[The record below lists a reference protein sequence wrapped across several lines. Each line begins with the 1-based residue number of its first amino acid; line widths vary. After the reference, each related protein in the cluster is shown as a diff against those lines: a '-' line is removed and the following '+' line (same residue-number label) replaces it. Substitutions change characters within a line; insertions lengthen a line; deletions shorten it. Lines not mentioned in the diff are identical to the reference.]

1 MLLNYGVG
9 EDSWESLGLQANPTS
24 PFWRGSVLNIL
35 WKDRCW
41 SWNSSTLAPWCE
53 ELTHWKRPW
62 CWERLKAGEG
72 DGQRMRWLGGITD
85 SMDMSL
91 SKLWELVMDREAWH
105 TAVHG
110 VTKSLTWLSNW
121 TELNRWKSFLSLCNP
136 MACSPPGSSVHG
148 ISQARTLEWDA
159 ISFSRELPDPGIK
172 LYPLHWQV
180 ASLPVSHQGSLIHLN
195 PTFKA
200 SLKFFRILYS
210 VLSDLTYPSG
220 WPPSPRTSAQSLLWS
235 LQMVN
240 RK

>member
-1 MLLNYGVG
+1 MKNRMVVWLQNVYKCIDFLPSWVYG
-9 EDSWESLGLQANPTS
+9 
-24 PFWRGSVLNIL
+24 
-35 WKDRCW
+35 
-41 SWNSSTLAPWCE
+41 
-53 ELTHWKRPW
+53 
-62 CWERLKAGEG
+62 
-72 DGQRMRWLGGITD
+72 WLGAVACCCCPASQEGLTLHTD
-85 SMDMSL
+85 SLCVRVKLLQSCLTLYDPMVCSL
-91 SKLWELVMDREAWH
+91 
-105 TAVHG
+105 
-110 VTKSLTWLSNW
+110 
-121 TELNRWKSFLSLCNP
+121 
-136 MACSPPGSSVHG
+136 PGSSVHG

-220 WPPSPRTSAQSLLWS
+220 WPPSPRASTQSLLWS